1 MATVPRRIVGSMVEA
16 KACHVTNLAECA
28 RRYGSNSKTKRV
40 QGVMTHVEVVK
51 NPTTNRTTTFMTAAY
66 DLGGTT
72 IRPSRLNI
80 RSVKAVS
87 PPTAATVP
95 TATGTL
101 LGSTDGD
108 STTTEV
114 TTPPAPPEPTLEA
127 ATNAN
132 TSSEELTDDVVG
144 ETPPLMDEN
153 NNNLI
158 ANNNTALPEA
168 DATAHDQ
175 EWFVDDAA
183 ARLPVN
189 GNYHFRNWAVKTRMG
204 YMLGRG
210 GDHQNSYSR
219 IEYFLMLFPPP
230 PPPPPPPPEQQQL
243 ILQLTNHEL
252 GMARKTYTS
261 AGEIVKFFGVMLLAT
276 RFEFGSRASL
286 WSNVTTNKYI
296 PAPSFGQTGMPRKRF
311 DDLWMC
317 IRFSEQPPNRPSEM
331 TSEQYRW
338 RLVDDFVKNFNEHRA
353 QNFFPSDEIC
363 VDESMS
369 RWYGQG
375 GHWINHGLPMYVAI
389 DRKPENGCEIQ
400 NAACGRSG
408 VMLRLKIVKTAEEEN
423 ASAEADDDGNNHGTN
438 VLKFLVEPWVR
449 TDRCICA
456 DSYFASVNAV
466 TVMRTMGLRFI
477 GVVKTATKKFPMSY
491 LSNLELVQRGD
502 YKGLV
507 ARGTDGQPTMLSFVW
522 MDRDQRYFVASASSL
537 DSGVPYSRNR
547 WRQVSLE
554 LDALP
559 ENVELTIPQP
569 KAAEVY
575 YRTCGVIDQHN
586 RHRQDNLKTEKKLQ
600 TKKWDMR
607 VNLTIFSMIVV
618 DTWLVYS
625 QATGSTELQ
634 SEFYVRLAEELID
647 NNIDSRPQRQR
658 NSGENGSD
666 SNDESPVMSR
676 TGRVRAGVSCHLTPT
691 KRRRR
696 TAGGELTVQRL
707 QGRCIEC
714 GKKTTYLCSACMDK
728 DDESKTPWL
737 CHTEKRPACFANHYK
752 HTHLETYE

>member
-1 MATVPRRIVGSMVEA
+1 M
-16 KACHVTNLAECA
+16 
-28 RRYGSNSKTKRV
+28 
-40 QGVMTHVEVVK
+40 
-51 NPTTNRTTTFMTAAY
+51 
-66 DLGGTT
+66 
-72 IRPSRLNI
+72 
-80 RSVKAVS
+80 
-87 PPTAATVP
+87 
-95 TATGTL
+95 
-101 LGSTDGD
+101 
-108 STTTEV
+108 
-114 TTPPAPPEPTLEA
+114 
-127 ATNAN
+127 
-132 TSSEELTDDVVG
+132 
-144 ETPPLMDEN
+144 
-153 NNNLI
+153 
-158 ANNNTALPEA
+158 
-168 DATAHDQ
+168 
-175 EWFVDDAA
+175 
-183 ARLPVN
+183 
-189 GNYHFRNWAVKTRMG
+189 
-204 YMLGRG
+204 
-210 GDHQNSYSR
+210 
-219 IEYFLMLFPPP
+219 
-230 PPPPPPPPEQQQL
+230 
-243 ILQLTNHEL
+243 
-252 GMARKTYTS
+252 YTS
-261 AGEIVKFFGVMLLAT
+261 TGEIVKFFGVMLLAT
-276 RFEFGSRASL
+276 RFEFGSLASL

-353 QNFFPSDEIC
+353 QNFFPPDEIC

-423 ASAEADDDGNNHGTN
+423 ASAEADDDGKNHGTN

-477 GVVKTATKKFPMSY
+477 GVVKTATNKFPMSY

-522 MDRDQRYFVASASSL
+522 MDRDRRYFVASASSL

-586 RHRQDNLKTEKKLQ
+586 RHRQDNLKTKKKLE

-752 HTHLETYE
+752 HTHLEIYK